1 MGKGQRFVAYYRVST
16 ARQGRSGLGLAAQ
29 RAQVEA
35 FVRSRGGEVIGEYV
49 EVESGKRDDRAQL
62 HAALKRCRLTRAA
75 LVIAKLDR
83 LSRNATFLLTL
94 RDSGARFVAADMPDA
109 NELTVGIMA
118 LIAEQERKAISERTK
133 AALAAAKAR
142 GVTLGNPANLPRG
155 TRKTAARASA
165 AAAVA
170 AHARTA
176 ARAEDCRDAIEDAR
190 EQGAV
195 SLREIAAHL
204 NALGYTSPRGNAWT
218 ACTVQRTLTALA
230 A

>member
-1 MGKGQRFVAYYRVST
+1 MGQGQRFVAYYRVST
-16 ARQGRSGLGLAAQ
+16 ARQGRSGLGLEAQ
-29 RAQVEA
+29 RATAEA
-35 FVRSRGGEVIGEYV
+35 FARQRGGTVLAEYV
-49 EVESGKRDDRAQL
+49 EVESGRKADRPKL
-62 HAALKRCRLTRAA
+62 EAALKRCRLSGAA
-75 LVIAKLDR
+75 LIVAKLDR
-83 LSRNATFLLTL
+83 LVRNVPFLYAL
-94 RDSGARFVAADMPDA
+94 RDSGARFVCLDMPDA
-109 NELTVGIMA
+109 NELTINLMA
-118 LIAEQERKAISERTK
+118 VVAEDEAKRISERTK

-142 GVTLGNPANLPRG
+142 GVKLGNPANLPRG

-170 AHARTA
+170 AKARTA

-190 EQGAV
+190 EHGAV

-204 NALGYTSPRGNAWT
+204 NGLGYTSPRGSAWT

>member
-49 EVESGKRDDRAQL
+49 EVESGKRNDRVQI
-62 HAALKRCRLTRAA
+62 HTALKRCRLTRAT
-75 LVIAKLDR
+75 LVIARIDR
-83 LSRNATFLLTL
+83 LLRNLAFLVLL
-94 RDSGARFVAADMPDA
+94 RDSRARFVAADMPDA

-118 LIAEQERKAISERTK
+118 LIAEQEGKAISARTK

-142 GVTLGNPANLPRG
+142 GVKLGNPANLPRG

-170 AHARTA
+170 AKARTS

-204 NALGYTSPRGNAWT
+204 NRLGYTSPRGNAWT
-218 ACTVQRTLTALA
+218 ACTVQRTLMALA

>member
-1 MGKGQRFVAYYRVST
+1 M
-16 ARQGRSGLGLAAQ
+16 
-29 RAQVEA
+29 
-35 FVRSRGGEVIGEYV
+35 
-49 EVESGKRDDRAQL
+49 
-62 HAALKRCRLTRAA
+62 
-75 LVIAKLDR
+75 
-83 LSRNATFLLTL
+83 TL

-118 LIAEQERKAISERTK
+118 LIAEQERKAISERTR

-170 AHARTA
+170 AKARTS

-190 EQGAV
+190 EHGAV